1 MSWLTCMVVVN
12 QAGVINMKKLLLI
25 LFSLMLSFNS
35 YGGSIDGKGLKCEDV
50 SGRNSQPIYMWFSDG
65 FFQIPTIQGSKIIW
79 KRFLYTEDG
88 TRYIQFDKEKRFFP
102 FEHPFQYLKSAS
114 VNRKNLM
121 LLLGSFRGNSWYECS
136 VQYSKQWIISDLR
149 DIITSNS
156 STNKI

>member
-35 YGGSIDGKGLKCEDV
+35 YGGSIDGKGLK
-50 SGRNSQPIYMWFSDG
+50 
-65 FFQIPTIQGSKIIW
+65 IIW
-79 KRFLYTEDG
+79 KRFSYTEDG
-88 TRYIQFDKEKRFFP
+88 TRYIKFDKEKRFFP

-149 DIITSNS
+149 DIITSSS